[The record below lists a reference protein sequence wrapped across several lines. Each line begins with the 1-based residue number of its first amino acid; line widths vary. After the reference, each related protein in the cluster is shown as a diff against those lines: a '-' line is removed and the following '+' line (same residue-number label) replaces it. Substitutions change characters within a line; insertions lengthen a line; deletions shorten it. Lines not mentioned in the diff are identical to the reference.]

1 MSVSSWWILKLLT
14 ETGKYLGKKRK
25 SNLEVLARNLSLET
39 SQNRVSGLTWYET
52 NLLGRS
58 FHVVQNLYY
67 GCNDEDNRTNDEPYR
82 EKRFLD
88 FDWYH
93 LRLFYCYCFSA
104 ECPNIIQ
111 CLKICF
117 QEDVFVLHC
126 FFLWISQNSVWS
138 CRAIAYIQW
147 ARTKF
152 RLKKIYQQ
160 VVMWQKN
167 MGTHL
172 GVAQLKSLENASLIK
187 NVDHNMPHLV
197 AKMTFDPIQR
207 GGLALFS
214 CFWHFC
220 RYWVHG
226 LCFAKALNSRV
237 QCAIGN
243 YCFLAPSGALI
254 AIPTYYWPTPLPHFF
269 RSHRSST
276 LDFHFLSNYS
286 YIKAIML

>member
-1 MSVSSWWILKLLT
+1 MHRINHQWYFSGVKKPLLNIFSQIVKKQIAMSVSSWWILKLLT

-67 GCNDEDNRTNDEPYR
+67 GCNDEDNRTNDQPYR

-88 FDWYH
+88 IDWYH

-126 FFLWISQNSVWS
+126 FF
-138 CRAIAYIQW
+138 CEYPKIQFGLVGLLH
-147 ARTKF
+147 T
-152 RLKKIYQQ
+152 Y
-160 VVMWQKN
+160 N
-167 MGTHL
+167 EPEPSL
-172 GVAQLKSLENASLIK
+172 G
-187 NVDHNMPHLV
+187 
-197 AKMTFDPIQR
+197 
-207 GGLALFS
+207 
-214 CFWHFC
+214 
-220 RYWVHG
+220 
-226 LCFAKALNSRV
+226 
-237 QCAIGN
+237 
-243 YCFLAPSGALI
+243 
-254 AIPTYYWPTPLPHFF
+254 
-269 RSHRSST
+269 
-276 LDFHFLSNYS
+276 
-286 YIKAIML
+286 